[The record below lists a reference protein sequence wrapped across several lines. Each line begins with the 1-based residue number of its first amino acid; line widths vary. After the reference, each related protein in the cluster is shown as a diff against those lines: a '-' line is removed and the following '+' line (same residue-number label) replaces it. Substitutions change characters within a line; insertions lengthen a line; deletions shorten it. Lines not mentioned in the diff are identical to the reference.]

1 MSEEN
6 RVGSKIR
13 QLREAREMTVKE
25 LAEMIE
31 GTDMTP
37 EASKETAVSCGY
49 TCDLLSWVMAH
60 GTAGTAW
67 VTVQTHLNVI
77 AVAVLMEFSCIILP
91 EEIEMEV
98 SSLRKAESEGIPV
111 LKSNKT
117 AYQLCADMAIAG
129 IPASL
134 R

>member
-1 MSEEN
+1 
-6 RVGSKIR
+6 
-13 QLREAREMTVKE
+13 MTVEQLKE
-25 LAEMIE
+25 VLGAEYATLGDIGVRE
-31 GTDMTP
+31 
-37 EASKETAVSCGY
+37 VSCGY

-91 EEIEMEV
+91 EGIKMED

-111 LKSNKT
+111 LTSNKT
-117 AYQLCADMAIAG
+117 AYQLCADMAAAG